1 MNFQTM
7 NKQRKFILIAAAI
20 GVISLFLPWISSI
33 SLEGMPGGY
42 RTPSYSGFS
51 TGGLAYLVLLGF
63 AAAGIVCVMGNQ
75 TVPLEKTF
83 WFVALAG
90 GGIAA
95 ILMLINFL
103 RALDTIRFLGFGFY
117 LSLLAAL
124 AIVYFAWQFRRP
136 GDDIRSGF
144 NSMKN
149 DINKQVNTGPS
160 STTNTYTGNTST
172 TNTGGTGTTN
182 TGSTTNRPSDPTTG
196 I

>member
-20 GVISLFLPWISSI
+20 GVISLFLPWVSSI
-33 SLEGMPGGY
+33 SLEGVPGGY
-42 RTPSYSGFS
+42 VTPSYSGFS

-75 TVPLEKTF
+75 LLPLEKTF

-90 GGIAA
+90 GGVAA

-103 RALDTIRFLGFGFY
+103 RALDAIRFLGFGFY

-149 DINKQVNTGPS
+149 DLNKQVNSGPT
-160 STTNTYTGNTST
+160 STTNTYTGNTT
-172 TNTGGTGTTN
+172 TTN
-182 TGSTTNRPSDPTTG
+182 TGSTNTGTTTNRPSDPTTD